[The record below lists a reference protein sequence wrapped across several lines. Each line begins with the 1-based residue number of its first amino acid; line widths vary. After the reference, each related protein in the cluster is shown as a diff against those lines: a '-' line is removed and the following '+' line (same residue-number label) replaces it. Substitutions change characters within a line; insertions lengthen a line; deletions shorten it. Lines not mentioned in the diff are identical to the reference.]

1 MKSWALCIGAGIL
14 AGVANAG
21 SCGPCGSQK
30 CLAAVGADPAAGE
43 AFCSSWLSLAPATTT
58 ITETAVETA
67 TSTLVDIETAL
78 TTVTLTTA
86 TTTLI
91 GGLVTT
97 VYQKRAPTIDAPD
110 PDATPTPA
118 PSSSPAD
125 PVDAIVSQ
133 CKSKDSRISKACSCF
148 LSTAAT
154 STVTVTVSETAVSTA
169 VVEAS
174 STTVET
180 VTTNVV
186 ATVSVAP
193 PAVTIPANPIL
204 NGGFESATAN
214 INPWTDTTATTGGR
228 VEVINGVNACTS
240 TGYCG
245 GGRIV
250 VRVTPPTAGTTYRYT
265 ALSEVFNA
273 KPSTTYAVSFIYRC
287 LNFDT
292 SSAVQV
298 WYAGALVGT
307 APCPT
312 INSSAF
318 NRATGIRFTTGPT
331 GSGEIQ
337 IRFLNPTNTKY
348 LYYYADDFQAAA
360 V

>member
-1 MKSWALCIGAGIL
+1 MKSWTLCIGAGIL

-21 SCGPCGSQK
+21 SCGPCGSPK
-30 CLAAVGADPAAGE
+30 CLAAVTGADPAVGE

-67 TSTLVDIETAL
+67 TSTLVEIETAL
-78 TTVTLTTA
+78 TTLTLTTA
-86 TTTLI
+86 TTTLT

-97 VYQKRAPTIDAPD
+97 VYQKRAPTPV
-110 PDATPTPA
+110 

-148 LSTAAT
+148 LSTATT
-154 STVTVTVSETAVSTA
+154 STVTVTVAETAVSTA

-174 STTVET
+174 STTTET
-180 VTTNVV
+180 VTTQVV
-186 ATVSVAP
+186 ATTSVAP

-204 NGGFESATAN
+204 NGGFETTTAN
-214 INPWTDTTATTGGR
+214 IDPWTNSVATTGGR
-228 VEVINGVNACTS
+228 VEIINGVNPCMSGGT
-240 TGYCG
+240 YCA
-245 GGRIV
+245 GGRVV
-250 VRVTPPTAGTTYRYT
+250 VRVYPPTSGSIKYT
-265 ALSEVFNA
+265 AISEIFNA
-273 KPSTTYAVSFIYRC
+273 KPSTTYAASFLYRC

-292 SSAVQV
+292 ASAIQV

-307 APCPT
+307 ALCPSG
-312 INSSAF
+312 SSAAF

-337 IRFLNPTNTKY
+337 IRFLNPTSQQY